1 MPRRRYAEFGVSIC
15 CSDDSQ
21 SYSQMSDEDNDMSNL
36 QKIIIQL
43 KNNIEELHLTI
54 NNLEGKNEKLKKIN
68 KSLLNNLVKEQLVV
82 IRESD

>member
-1 MPRRRYAEFGVSIC
+1 MGNIC

-21 SYSQMSDEDNDMSNL
+21 SYSQMTDEDNDMSNL

-43 KNNIEELHLTI
+43 KSNIEELHFTI
-54 NNLEGKNEKLKKIN
+54 NNLEDENEKLKKIN

-82 IRESD
+82 IQESD